1 MQDAD
6 DPNAVIRNAIKD
18 NPPIE
23 RRGHYEET
31 QIAELLG
38 SKTGARTHFGKVAQE
53 IERLE
58 SRIQKGPG
66 GHIVV
71 APDVIPAL
79 NQILIYFERRLP
91 VHGFKS
97 P

>member
-6 DPNAVIRNAIKD
+6 DPNAVIRNAIKN

-31 QIAELLG
+31 QIAEFPG

-79 NQILIYFERRLP
+79 DQILINFGGRLP
-91 VHGFKS
+91 LHGFKS